1 MNIENK
7 IVVSLN
13 SVGCLIDKYNKE
25 DKLLDYIQDS
35 LSLISFIVSL
45 EENTKCDIDVS
56 IISKNLYE
64 KTMSELEEIIKESLK
79 YVKNEKKSL
88 FTRFGI

>member
-1 MNIENK
+1 MKGGVIMNIENK

-79 YVKNEKKSL
+79 
-88 FTRFGI
+88 

>member
-79 YVKNEKKSL
+79 
-88 FTRFGI
+88 